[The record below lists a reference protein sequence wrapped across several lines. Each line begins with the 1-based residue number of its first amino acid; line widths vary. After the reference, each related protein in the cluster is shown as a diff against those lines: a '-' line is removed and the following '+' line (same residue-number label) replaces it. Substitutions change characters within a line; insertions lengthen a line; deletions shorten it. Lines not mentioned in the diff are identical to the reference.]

1 MRPAPSSTVAGTAA
15 ILCPQGPAGTPDKA
29 SGLRYL
35 APMQCITT
43 TASLAHACARMA
55 RQPFVTVDTEFLRE
69 STYYPRLCVA
79 QMASTDEAMVID
91 ALAEGIDLAPFFAL
105 MADANVLK
113 VFHAARQDIEICW
126 HEAGIIPSPLVDTQ
140 VAAMVLGFGD
150 SISYDQLVQRI
161 TGDNLDKSNR
171 FTDWTRRPLSDA
183 QLAYAISDVT
193 HLRDVYLALA
203 ADLDKRGR
211 SEWMREE
218 MRVLTSPATYRS
230 EPEHAWER
238 LKTRVRKPKELAIL
252 IEVAAWREREAQ
264 ERDVPRSR
272 VLKDDVI
279 GDIAVQAPTTIE
291 RLASLRSLPKGFER
305 SRWGEAIVAAVQRG
319 LARDPKSLPR
329 LERPRPPVNGQA
341 TVELLK
347 VLLRMTA
354 ERHGVAA
361 KVIATVD
368 DLDRIAADDDA
379 DVPALSG
386 WRRELFGD
394 KALALKQGRLTLAI
408 EKGRVVAL
416 ERE

>member
-1 MRPAPSSTVAGTAA
+1 MQEAPMQEAFG
-15 ILCPQGPAGTPDKA
+15 PDKPI
-29 SGLRYL
+29 GLRYL
-35 APMQCITT
+35 AAMQPITT
-43 TASLAHACARMA
+43 TETLADACARMA
-55 RQPFVTVDTEFLRE
+55 QHPFVTVDTEFLRE
-69 STYYPRLCVA
+69 STYYPKLCVA
-79 QMASTDEAMVID
+79 QMASTAEALVVD
-91 ALAEGIDLAPFFAL
+91 TLADGIDLAPFFGL
-105 MADANVLK
+105 MADQSVVK

-126 HEAGIIPSPLVDTQ
+126 HEAGIIPRPIIDTQ
-140 VAAMVLGFGD
+140 VAAMVLGYGD

-161 TGDNLDKSNR
+161 TGDNLDKSHR

-183 QLAYAISDVT
+183 QLAYAVSDVT
-193 HLRDVYLALA
+193 HLRDVYLRLA
-203 ADLDKRGR
+203 NDLEKRGR

-218 MRVLTSPATYRS
+218 MKVLTSPDTYRF

-238 LKTRVRKPKELAIL
+238 LKTRVRKPKELAVL

-264 ERDVPRSR
+264 ERDVPRGR

-291 RLASLRSLPKGFER
+291 RLGNLRSLPRGFER
-305 SRWGEAIVAAVQRG
+305 SKWGEAIVAAVQRG
-319 LARDPKSLPR
+319 LARDPKTLPR
-329 LERPRPPVNGQA
+329 LDRPKPAVNGQA

-379 DVPALSG
+379 DVPALHG
-386 WRRELFGD
+386 WRRELFGE
-394 KALALKQGRLTLAI
+394 KALALKQGRLSLAI
-408 EKGRVVAL
+408 ERGRVVAV
-416 ERE
+416 ERD